1 MGIARQG
8 QGEAKNGDSTA
19 ASFSSFFCCFLP
31 STSARADLP
40 LTIAC
45 TLTAEL
51 SSTRFCSASCTTD
64 FGGGDFPLAPQIAFF
79 FSEDFLTGLRLASS
93 ELVTPELFRLND
105 DASRN
110 MLRARRR
117 FIGPKPGRYSHT
129 TIDSLMPQLFVGR
142 VSSYVAPTNYLLP
155 YFYTFTWHRRKTAR
169 LPTFI
174 YLETKS
180 CLGTSLVSGAHTVA
194 RAGRGRG

>member
-8 QGEAKNGDSTA
+8 QGEAKVGESTA

-40 LTIAC
+40 LAIDC

-51 SSTRFCSASCTTD
+51 SSTRFCSASCSTD

-79 FSEDFLTGLRLASS
+79 FSEDFLTGVRLASS
-93 ELVTPELFRLND
+93 ELVTPELFRLNV

-117 FIGPKPGRYSHT
+117 FIGPKPGRYSHNQ
-129 TIDSLMPQLFVGR
+129 PVPLFVGR
-142 VSSYVAPTNYLLP
+142 VSAYVAPTNYLLP

-169 LPTFI
+169 LPTSI
-174 YLETKS
+174 YLEKTRHKPRT
-180 CLGTSLVSGAHTVA
+180 LGCAHGARWH
-194 RAGRGRG
+194 GRGRG

>member
-1 MGIARQG
+1 MARQG
-8 QGEAKNGDSTA
+8 QGEAKVGESTA

-40 LTIAC
+40 LTIDC

-79 FSEDFLTGLRLASS
+79 FSEDFLTGVRLASS

-110 MLRARRR
+110 MLRASP
-117 FIGPKPGRYSHT
+117 FYWAKSGGIFTQPSHITSSIICVVPFLYIYMAHEKGRT
-129 TIDSLMPQLFVGR
+129 TSNLM
-142 VSSYVAPTNYLLP
+142 
-155 YFYTFTWHRRKTAR
+155 
-169 LPTFI
+169 I
-174 YLETKS
+174 YLEKTRHKP
-180 CLGTSLVSGAHTVA
+180 LVSGAHVRTPAHTVA

>member
-8 QGEAKNGDSTA
+8 QGEAKVGESTA

-40 LTIAC
+40 LAIDC

-110 MLRARRR
+110 MLFARAAS
-117 FIGPKPGRYSHT
+117 FYNCIVWAKKAGRYSHNQRK
-129 TIDSLMPQLFVGR
+129 L
-142 VSSYVAPTNYLLP
+142 NYL
-155 YFYTFTWHRRKTAR
+155 
-169 LPTFI
+169 
-174 YLETKS
+174 
-180 CLGTSLVSGAHTVA
+180 
-194 RAGRGRG
+194 